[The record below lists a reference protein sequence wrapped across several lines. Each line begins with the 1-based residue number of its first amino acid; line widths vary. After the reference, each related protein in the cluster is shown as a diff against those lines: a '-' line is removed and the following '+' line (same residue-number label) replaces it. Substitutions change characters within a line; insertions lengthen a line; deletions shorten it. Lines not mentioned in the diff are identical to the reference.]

1 MVVIRCTQK
10 FLRRLKPADLREV
23 SSTTR
28 LGDWFANIF
37 GVRQQRYVL
46 LVSERSRLPILLP
59 GRDVKHVGSH
69 LVDALTHVLL
79 SLDVPALVVRREL
92 GEMRE
97 AVIAGTNNR
106 SVLGSMNDFVF
117 AVRWH
122 LYDEPDADLLAV
134 SLRLSET
141 PILALGG
148 KSPDLLTREILH

>member
-10 FLRRLKPADLREV
+10 LLRRLEPPDLGEV
-23 SSTTR
+23 PSTTR
-28 LGDWFANIF
+28 LGDWSANLF

-46 LVSERSRLPILLP
+46 LVSERSRLPILFP
-59 GRDVKHVGSH
+59 ARDVKHIRSH
-69 LVDALTHVLL
+69 LVDALAHVLL

-97 AVIAGTNNR
+97 AVIARTNNR

-117 AVRWH
+117 AARWH
-122 LYDEPDADLLAV
+122 LHDEPNADLRAV

-141 PILALGG
+141 PMMPFGG
-148 KSPDLLTREILH
+148 KAPELLTRELLQ